1 MGIQLNMFLEMHA
14 FIYNAQGEKMFC
26 RKAHTYK
33 NITSLYPESTTQ
45 ERTYICQ
52 NLNKFK
58 QNKAPMTQ
66 NFTINKALKKYK
78 KQLNFFLDI

>member
-1 MGIQLNMFLEMHA
+1 MPKERRRSVGKLIL
-14 FIYNAQGEKMFC
+14 IK
-26 RKAHTYK
+26 
-33 NITSLYPESTTQ
+33 TSLFYTQKSTTQ

-66 NFTINKALKKYK
+66 NFTINKKLKK
-78 KQLNFFLDI
+78 